1 VAGMS
6 ILAESLI
13 AAFDSD
19 AELTWL
25 TGGAGQAIA
34 RFDVSGARIDTTFT
48 ETAKNEW
55 RVALD
60 VTSKASASENIHT
73 SIRVFSGVFQAV
85 REFLE
90 VRQPQRLVF
99 ASKEEALGRLY
110 EEYLQR
116 QDTPLR
122 QLGYRMVTPVKMSP
136 LMEFAIEKTTPSEW
150 SDYKR

>member
-19 AELTWL
+19 AQLTWL
-25 TGGAGQAIA
+25 TEGPGQAIA

-48 ETAKNEW
+48 ETAKSEW
-55 RVALD
+55 RVAFD
-60 VTSKASASENIHT
+60 VTSKASASENIHA
-73 SIRVFSGVFQAV
+73 SIRVFSGVFQAD

-122 QLGYRMVTPVKMSP
+122 QLGYRMASPVKMSP
-136 LMEFAIEKTTPSEW
+136 LMEFAIEKVTPSEW
-150 SDYKR
+150 ADYKR